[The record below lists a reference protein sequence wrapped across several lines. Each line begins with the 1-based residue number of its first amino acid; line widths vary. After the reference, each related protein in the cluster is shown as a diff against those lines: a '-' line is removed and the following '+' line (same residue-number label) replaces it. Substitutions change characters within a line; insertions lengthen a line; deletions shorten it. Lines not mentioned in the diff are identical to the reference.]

1 MLLIAVQEYIKR
13 IPHLN
18 CVSGVVVHCMGFEP
32 EKCDDGCFEVMERYY
47 TSEDAVYAFTRT
59 DRMTFKAEFGDSF
72 YYECVRYSSEW
83 VEVDETTIPKWMIN
97 SSVFCD
103 WEV

>member
-1 MLLIAVQEYIKR
+1 MTKLLKVICKVLKPEFY
-13 IPHLN
+13 
-18 CVSGVVVHCMGFEP
+18 CMGFEP
-32 EKCDDGCFEVMERYY
+32 EKCDDRCLEVMERYY
-47 TSEDAVYAFTRT
+47 TSEDAVSAFIRA

-72 YYECVRYSSEW
+72 YYDCVRYSSEW